1 MTGEERS
8 PEEET
13 LEELREAEADLSSPH
28 LLEHYVS
35 FPFASQAYGA
45 AEELRSRGF
54 EVEVGEDEDGP
65 DEWVVAAR
73 HELVLTLRTLAEA
86 RRHFEQLARLRGGDY
101 GGWLVRLDEEGDWE
115 YDEDD

>member
-1 MTGEERS
+1 MTSDAPS

-45 AEELRSRGF
+45 AEALRSRGF
-54 EVEVGEDEDGP
+54 DAEVGQDEEEPED
-65 DEWVVAAR
+65 WLVVAR
-73 HELVLTLRTLAEA
+73 HELVLTLRSLAEV
-86 RRHFEQLARLRGGDY
+86 RRHFEELATLRGGEY
-101 GGWLVRLDEEGDWE
+101 AGWLVRLDEEGDWE